1 LAAATIFIAEVICR
15 VDVTEA
21 ILPRISF
28 KFAIVAY
35 FFSRR
40 LTTAFS
46 KQKFKA
52 NFNELKRIGS
62 LPKIRFNSFLI
73 R

>member
-46 KQKFKA
+46 KQK
-52 NFNELKRIGS
+52 LKRIS
-62 LPKIRFNSFLI
+62 TN
-73 R
+73 